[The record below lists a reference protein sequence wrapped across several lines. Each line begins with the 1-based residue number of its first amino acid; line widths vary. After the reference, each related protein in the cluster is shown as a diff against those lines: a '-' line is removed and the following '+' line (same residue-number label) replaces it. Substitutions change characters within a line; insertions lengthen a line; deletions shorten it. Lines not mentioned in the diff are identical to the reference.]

1 MPNSTTP
8 ARPPTVEEL
17 TELRARVKALTHL
30 QNATAGRECFTQ
42 TEHQRIDADLAAL
55 QSKLRTME
63 ILFSEYTTR
72 VETSRVK
79 SAAHLSERE
88 AILNRVFREEAMMEQ
103 QELMSIFSSHHRHLH
118 ALVGEQPTVAS
129 NSNRDDDD
137 RAPSDSE

>member
-1 MPNSTTP
+1 MP
-8 ARPPTVEEL
+8 ARPPTAGEL
-17 TELRARVKALTHL
+17 TELRARVKALTTL
-30 QNATAGRECFTQ
+30 QSATEGKECFTQ

-88 AILNRVFREEAMMEQ
+88 AILNNVFGEESMADQ

-118 ALVGEQPTVAS
+118 ALVAEQTSGDVAS
-129 NSNRDDDD
+129 NSNRDVDDD